1 MQTYPG
7 KAALIAEIELH
18 AKRFCDEFQTVA
30 EADKDLL
37 LESVERTPAQM
48 LAYQIGWMQL
58 IQQWEAANWQ
68 GVDVATP
75 HPDYRWN
82 QLGAL
87 YQYFYERYA
96 QQSLAALRQQF
107 AENVAAIIALIESLD
122 EDALFTP
129 GNGNGH
135 RPHPRIGRYG
145 NGCISIP
152 SHHAKPFAVKSV
164 NGRKSDKE
172 YHHEQ
177 FAISRWLRNCLYCP
191 HASRGNMQPA

>member
-1 MQTYPG
+1 MMQTYPG

-48 LAYQIGWMQL
+48 L
-58 IQQWEAANWQ
+58 
-68 GVDVATP
+68 P

-129 GNGNGH
+129 GKRQWASSTPANWPVWKWLHINT
-135 RPHPRIGRYG
+135 I
-145 NGCISIP
+145 
-152 SHHAKPFAVKSV
+152 APFKSFRSKI
-164 NGRKSDKE
+164 RKWKKIR
-172 YHHEQ
+172 Q
-177 FAISRWLRNCLYCP
+177 G
-191 HASRGNMQPA
+191 ASP

>member
-18 AKRFCDEFQTVA
+18 AKHFCDEFQTVA

-48 LAYQIGWMQL
+48 PAYQIGWMQL
-58 IQQWEAANWQ
+58 IQQWEAANRQ

-129 GNGNGH
+129 GKRQWASSTPANWPVWKWLHINTVAPCKTF
-135 RPHPRIGRYG
+135 RSKI
-145 NGCISIP
+145 
-152 SHHAKPFAVKSV
+152 
-164 NGRKSDKE
+164 RKWKKIRQGAFYE
-172 YHHEQ
+172 
-177 FAISRWLRNCLYCP
+177 
-191 HASRGNMQPA
+191 